1 MNILNSISPDNTI
14 YDLSRLKY
22 SHLEI
27 LQKNYIN
34 ALEEINKIN
43 LNNSKYSEEALL
55 MKGEILDY
63 GLNNIVEAIDNYLL
77 FLELFPNS
85 IYYDLIRIRLR
96 ELAI

>member
-1 MNILNSISPDNTI
+1 
-14 YDLSRLKY
+14 
-22 SHLEI
+22 
-27 LQKNYIN
+27 
-34 ALEEINKIN
+34 
-43 LNNSKYSEEALL
+43 

-63 GLNNIVEAIDNYLL
+63 GLNNIVEAIDSYLL